1 MKGHALYASTTPGR
15 IALTSGRRF
24 APPAPAGRAQGPS
37 APEDAEAQTFLRHQ
51 SERTHLDTL
60 GGRAALGSERE
71 ERLRF
76 LAAEMD
82 GFWSRRLERADR
94 LGHHFGEPP
103 ARGPAEPAPATGA
116 HPGESAPAVAAGEPI
131 QRVLNVDRNR
141 LPAALRDSLAG
152 STASFNDYGDR
163 NRNSQKALHAQ
174 FRMLDGI
181 ERAVHHHLRDNSAT
195 TSDQERQ
202 ELFGL
207 LRQTQTHHVDLTA
220 RTVRHG
226 RSLWLRDGISKKE
239 SKKARALWR
248 SLVGGTGNVSI
259 QTANAGFRSQTL
271 SGFAHLLQGAHGRGL
286 LGELNQPQGGN
297 ADRAVVISDDH
308 AGNYTPHGK
317 TADPGSWAAPIADVR
332 HNQDLHTVRAHG
344 PNTGTGS
351 FVQIASAPPATL
363 DEHESDA
370 HGRAIFAPDF
380 ITLGHELGHA
390 RHNLR
395 GTTERTGWFDGHP
408 LQGQELE
415 RRLWTNPEEH
425 ANIQGEEN
433 PIRAEHE
440 MPQRQHHAT
449 IGSGRATR
457 HRFGFQADLDR
468 LWATVPARH
477 RGALGRASFGPL
489 HRAVDQTDL
498 SQPHLAQGL
507 RTQVDQ
513 LGRDLPGT
521 LWRKDFEL
529 AGSTIRAA
537 LKPTK
542 KKALG
547 LAGLGLL
554 GGLAW
559 WNRSQGAQ

>member
-1 MKGHALYASTTPGR
+1 MSHGLYASTTPSR
-15 IALTSGRRF
+15 VARASGRR
-24 APPAPAGRAQGPS
+24 PSSSPALHAGRQ
-37 APEDAEAQTFLRHQ
+37 
-51 SERTHLDTL
+51 ERSHL
-60 GGRAALGSERE
+60 
-71 ERLRF
+71 

-82 GFWSRRLERADR
+82 GFWSGELERAER
-94 LGHHFGEPP
+94 FGHRFGEPP
-103 ARGPAEPAPATGA
+103 ALDAGAPEKTPAASPAAELG
-116 HPGESAPAVAAGEPI
+116 VQDQPI

-141 LPAALRDSLAG
+141 LPAALRNTLAG
-152 STASFNDYGDR
+152 ATANFNGYRDR
-163 NRNSQKALHAQ
+163 GRNTQRALHDQ

-181 ERAVHHHLRDNSAT
+181 ESAVHRHLRDNSAQT
-195 TSDQERQ
+195 TDQERQ
-202 ELFGL
+202 ELFAL
-207 LRQTQTHHVDLTA
+207 LGQTQTHHVDLTD

-226 RSLWLRDGISKKE
+226 RQLWLRDGIGKKE
-239 SKKARALWR
+239 QKRTRALWR

-259 QTANAGFRSQTL
+259 QTANPAFRSRTL

-286 LGELNQPQGGN
+286 LRELNAPQGN
-297 ADRAVVISDDH
+297 PDRAVVISDDH
-308 AGNYTPHGK
+308 AGSYAPHGK

-332 HNQDLHTVRAHG
+332 HNRDDHTVRAHG
-344 PNTGTGS
+344 ANAGTGS
-351 FVQIASAPPATL
+351 FVQIATPPPATL
-363 DEHESDA
+363 DEHEPDA

-395 GTTERTGWFDGHP
+395 GITERTGWFDGHP

-415 RRLWTNPEEH
+415 RRLWTNPEEY
-425 ANIQGEEN
+425 ANIRGEEN
-433 PIRAEHE
+433 PIRAEHGMAE
-440 MPQRQHHAT
+440 RQHHAT
-449 IGSGRATR
+449 IASGRATR
-457 HRFGFQADLDR
+457 HRFRLESDVNR

-489 HRAVDQTDL
+489 SRAVEQTDL

-513 LGRDLPGT
+513 LGRDLPRT

-537 LKPTK
+537 IPSRAAVRAALRPTR

-547 LAGLGLL
+547 LAGLGVL
-554 GGLAW
+554 GGLYW
-559 WNRSQGAQ
+559 WNRSQGAS